1 MNNNTHLD
9 RPSSALIIGSGG
21 QDGSYLAELL
31 ESQGTR
37 VIRIGRE
44 FFPHPESFD
53 DYKEIALTRSG
64 LNGKVLNSS
73 YFKNLSDLINL
84 EKPFVIFHLAAHHA
98 SSGIHLG
105 TELDLKKM
113 WLTSV
118 GITATAL
125 ETVFANK
132 IQARVVVAGTS
143 QMYSVVDTD
152 LYVNEETPMRP
163 QNYYAKTKS
172 DSRKVINIYR
182 ELDPSIGQMAILFN
196 HESPR
201 RGPGFIS
208 TDIVTQI
215 AQVIEGRS
223 QEVEFRNPFARIDL
237 TDARDV
243 VSALSRMPQAGATD
257 LVIGS
262 SEAVSVFDLVQRV
275 LTIFGLEKIGIK
287 AIDKNLRDSVSST
300 LIADISKA
308 KAHLDWN
315 PTRDIT
321 ETIVEMVKTKIEQK

>member
-1 MNNNTHLD
+1 MINNTHLD
-9 RPSSALIIGSGG
+9 RPPSALIIGSGG
-21 QDGSYLAELL
+21 QDGSYLAESL

-37 VIRIGRE
+37 VVRIGRD
-44 FFPHPESFD
+44 FFPHPESFG

-64 LNGKVLNSS
+64 FNSKILKS
-73 YFKNLSDLINL
+73 PYFKNLSDLINL
-84 EKPFVIFHLAAHHA
+84 EKPSVIFHLAAHHA

-105 TELDLKKM
+105 TELDLKTM

-118 GITATAL
+118 GITATTL

-132 IQARVVVAGTS
+132 IDARVVVAGTS
-143 QMYSVVDTD
+143 QMYTVMDTD

-182 ELDPSIGQMAILFN
+182 ELEPSIGQMAILFN

-215 AQVIEGRS
+215 TRAIEGQS
-223 QEVEFRNPFARIDL
+223 QEVAFRNPFARIDL

-243 VSALSRMPQAGATD
+243 VRALARMPQASATD
-257 LVIGS
+257 LVIGNS
-262 SEAVSVFDLVQRV
+262 KAVSVFDLVQRV
-275 LTIFGLEKIGIK
+275 LIIFGLEKIAIK
-287 AIDKNLRDSVSST
+287 ALDKELRDSKSST
-300 LIADISKA
+300 LIADIGKA
-308 KAHLDWN
+308 KAHLDWY
-315 PTRDIT
+315 PKLDVTD
-321 ETIVEMVKTKIEQK
+321 TIVEMVKSKLEQR

>member
-1 MNNNTHLD
+1 MTNNTHFHLQ
-9 RPSSALIIGSGG
+9 SSALIIGSGG

-37 VIRIGRE
+37 VVRIGRD
-44 FFPHPESFD
+44 FFPEPESFD
-53 DYKEIALTRSG
+53 DYKEIALTRSE
-64 LNGKVLNSS
+64 LNSKVLNSS

-84 EKPFVIFHLAAHHA
+84 EKPSVIFHLAAHHA

-118 GITATAL
+118 GITATTL

-132 IQARVVVAGTS
+132 IDARVVVAGTS
-143 QMYSVVDTD
+143 QMYTVMDTD
-152 LYVNEETPMRP
+152 LYVNEETPMKP

-172 DSRKVINIYR
+172 DSREVVNIYR
-182 ELDPSIGQMAILFN
+182 ELEPNIGQMAILFN

-215 AQVIEGRS
+215 AKVIEGRS
-223 QEVEFRNPFARIDL
+223 QEVAFRNPFARIDL

-243 VSALSRMPQAGATD
+243 VRALARMPQASATD
-257 LVIGS
+257 LVIGNS
-262 SEAVSVFDLVQRV
+262 KALSVIDLVQRV
-275 LTIFGLEKIGIK
+275 LRIFGLEKIEVK
-287 AIDKNLRDSVSST
+287 ATDNVVRDSMPST
-300 LIADISKA
+300 LIADIGKA
-308 KAHLDWN
+308 KSHLDWY
-315 PTRDIT
+315 PTRDVT
-321 ETIVEMVKTKIEQK
+321 DTIVEMVKSKLEQK